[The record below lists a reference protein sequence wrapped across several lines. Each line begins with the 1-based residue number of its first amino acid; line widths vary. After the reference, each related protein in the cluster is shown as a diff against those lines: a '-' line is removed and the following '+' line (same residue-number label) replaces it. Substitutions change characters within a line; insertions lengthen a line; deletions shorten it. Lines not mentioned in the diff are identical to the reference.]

1 MKSTKGK
8 LIILLIIFI
17 IILCLFAV
25 IKISKEVRIAMLKN
39 MDDKKFVEYVYKLL
53 YDNNIE
59 SYIFKIRYGK
69 YDVMKEY
76 VSSVEEALNEARDYG
91 ISEKCELIQ
100 NKIVKETDLYY
111 VVYHEYISHRGH
123 GIGDIT
129 FKEKLLF
136 FKSYDVENEEDCINV
151 KKLNSKRKIKE
162 YFDMLEF
169 LNPTGVNKNMNA
181 TISENKNEY
190 IYSFYYIGIG
200 HGDYGL
206 HDMIYFGKK
215 TISINKFTGKYT
227 TKYETIRTAEGK
239 YNENPN
245 VLRY

>member
-1 MKSTKGK
+1 MKKAKVK

-17 IILCLFAV
+17 IILCFFAI

-59 SYIFKIRYGK
+59 NYIFKIRYGK

-76 VSSVEEALNEARDYG
+76 VSSAEEALNEARDYG

-111 VVYHEYISHRGH
+111 VVYHEYISHRGY

-129 FKEKLLF
+129 FKDKLLF
-136 FKSYDVENEEDCINV
+136 FKSYDVGNEKDCINV
-151 KKLNSKRKIKE
+151 KKLNSKKKIKK

-169 LNPTGVNKNMNA
+169 LNPTGENKNMNA
-181 TISENKNEY
+181 TITENKNEY

-206 HDMIYFGKK
+206 HDMIDFGKK
-215 TISINKFTGKYT
+215 TIIINKSTGKYT
-227 TKYETIRTAEGK
+227 TKYETIRTVEGK
-239 YNENPN
+239 YNEYPN
-245 VLRY
+245 IFGF

>member
-1 MKSTKGK
+1 MKKTKVK

-17 IILCLFAV
+17 IILCFFAI

-59 SYIFKIRYGK
+59 NYILKIRYGK

-76 VSSVEEALNEARDYG
+76 VSSAEEALKEARDYG

-111 VVYHEYISHRGH
+111 VVYHEYISHSGH

-169 LNPTGVNKNMNA
+169 LNPTGGDKNMNA

-206 HDMIYFGKK
+206 NDMIYFGKK
-215 TISINKFTGKYT
+215 IISINKFTGKYT

>member
-17 IILCLFAV
+17 ILLCLFAV

-136 FKSYDVENEEDCINV
+136 FKSYDVGNEENCINV

-169 LNPTGVNKNMNA
+169 LNPTGGNKNMNA

-206 HDMIYFGKK
+206 HDVIYFGKK

-227 TKYETIRTAEGK
+227 TQYETIRTAEGK
-239 YNENPN
+239 YNENPI

>member
-17 IILCLFAV
+17 IILCLFAI

-59 SYIFKIRYGK
+59 SDIFKIRYGK

-76 VSSVEEALNEARDYG
+76 VSSVEEALNEARNYG
-91 ISEKCELIQ
+91 ISEECELIQ

-169 LNPTGVNKNMNA
+169 LNPTGGDKNMNA
-181 TISENKNEY
+181 TISENKKEY

-227 TKYETIRTAEGK
+227 TQYETIRTAEGK

>member
-1 MKSTKGK
+1 M
-8 LIILLIIFI
+8 
-17 IILCLFAV
+17 
-25 IKISKEVRIAMLKN
+25 
-39 MDDKKFVEYVYKLL
+39 
-53 YDNNIE
+53 
-59 SYIFKIRYGK
+59 
-69 YDVMKEY
+69 
-76 VSSVEEALNEARDYG
+76 EEALNEARDYG

-111 VVYHEYISHRGH
+111 VVYHEYISHR
-123 GIGDIT
+123 
-129 FKEKLLF
+129 
-136 FKSYDVENEEDCINV
+136 
-151 KKLNSKRKIKE
+151 
-162 YFDMLEF
+162 
-169 LNPTGVNKNMNA
+169 
-181 TISENKNEY
+181 
-190 IYSFYYIGIG
+190 G

>member
-59 SYIFKIRYGK
+59 SDIFKIRYGK

-76 VSSVEEALNEARDYG
+76 VSSVEEALNEARNYG
-91 ISEKCELIQ
+91 ISEECELIQ

-162 YFDMLEF
+162 YFDMIEF
-169 LNPTGVNKNMNA
+169 LNPTGGDKNMNA
-181 TISENKNEY
+181 TISENKKEY

-227 TKYETIRTAEGK
+227 TQYETIRTAEGK